1 MKKRDIIIVIVCV
14 ATALICIGLTFW
26 GNLKNNGVLTTDAFM
41 GVIATFIGVCATVIV
56 GFQIASFIELRETKK
71 QVDILQEERERL
83 EAMCNDISKI
93 RLDLSNAFVSIATT
107 SSSPALRVYAIV
119 CSLSFGDIGYVDSV
133 AIIARYEA
141 LCNDMSNMSN
151 SADCALMSTL
161 FPKIHER
168 LIAIC
173 WNQELNN
180 YDEIIRLH
188 YESLCL
194 LNRFKTSEKDNK

>member
-141 LCNDMSNMSN
+141 LCKDMSNMSN
-151 SADCALMSTL
+151 SDDCALMSTL

-168 LIAIC
+168 
-173 WNQELNN
+173 
-180 YDEIIRLH
+180 
-188 YESLCL
+188 
-194 LNRFKTSEKDNK
+194 

>member
-1 MKKRDIIIVIVCV
+1 MKKRDIIIVAVCIA
-14 ATALICIGLTFW
+14 ATLVCIGLTFW
-26 GNLKNNGVLTTDAFM
+26 GNLRNNGVLTTDAFM
-41 GVIATFIGVCATVIV
+41 GVIASLIGVCATVIV
-56 GFQIASFIELRETKK
+56 GFQIASYFELRETKR
-71 QVDILQEERERL
+71 QVDILQKERERL
-83 EAMCNDISKI
+83 ETICNDISKI

-141 LCNDMSNMSN
+141 LCKDMSNMAN

-161 FPKIHER
+161 FPKIYER

-173 WNQELNN
+173 WNKELNN

-194 LNRFKTSEKDNK
+194 LNRFKISGKDK